1 MEITSK
7 TKTANKLRRK
17 NTWTALSFIV
27 PNFIGFFLFTLIPVI
42 CSLILAFMSWDS
54 FSTPEFVGMKN
65 FTKMIHDDT
74 FWISLKQTFIYT
86 IGVVP
91 LTLICSLGLEILLN
105 RKIRGMKFFRTAF
118 FSLCNVISC
127 DCGRLEYAIS
137 SNDGTN

>member
-1 MEITSK
+1 MDCVIFYR
-7 TKTANKLRRK
+7 TKLY
-17 NTWTALSFIV
+17 W
-27 PNFIGFFLFTLIPVI
+27 LFPLHFNPVI

-91 LTLICSLGLEILLN
+91 LTLICSLGLAILLN
-105 RKIRGMKFFRTAF
+105 RKIRGMKFLERLFL
-118 FSLCNVISC
+118 SLCNVISC

-137 SNDGTN
+137 SNNGTN